1 MNVFLFE
8 VTGNKEQSTLGDLK
22 KRSQNLVLEPQQGYF
37 VLKVSTDDPL
47 VLVRVGE
54 KCQIKISSNNS
65 QVAELRF
72 EEKLKMFKFL
82 VSQEAKQLTSL
93 AFDQSQILRKSSDVI
108 PVQEEAGSDPR
119 GCLKS
124 KETHRRADDQNNTV
138 DVQREDVV
146 VESKVFKFSSL
157 LEAEIRDLRA
167 ELDAK
172 EEVIERQMIENKEM
186 EDKLKKVAN
195 LLSSSL
201 IHEELQLTAFPV

>member
-8 VTGNKEQSTLGDLK
+8 VTGNKEQSTLGHLK

-47 VLVRVGE
+47 ALVRVGE

-65 QVAELRF
+65 QVADLRF

-93 AFDQSQILRKSSDVI
+93 AFDQSQILSKSSDVI
-108 PVQEEAGSDPR
+108 PVKKGAGSDPR
-119 GCLKS
+119 GCGCLES
-124 KETHRRADDQNNTV
+124 KEPHRRADDQNNSV
-138 DVQREDVV
+138 DVQRENAV

-186 EDKLKKVAN
+186 EDKLKKVAD

-201 IHEELQLTAFPV
+201 IHEELQ